1 MKHHFQ
7 KKAKYTA
14 LILASSLPFS
24 AEVLADVEKKIGV
37 ESLSITDK
45 NLSPSK
51 NNVSAED
58 SQQVV
63 INETRDFLSGIQQAL
78 LALEKNDTK
87 EALTI
92 LQDLSK
98 NLPVFLDK
106 NPTLALV
113 TAEME
118 ADTLYIEGN
127 AKTVKKELKQ
137 INDLLNNE
145 TLQSAFLS
153 VPFYKRLKMQQHLID
168 AGNTY

>member
-24 AEVLADVEKKIGV
+24 AEVLAEVEKKQNMV
-37 ESLSITDK
+37 ESLSITEN
-45 NLSPSK
+45 NLSPSMHK
-51 NNVSAED
+51 VLAEN
-58 SQQVV
+58 SQQV
-63 INETRDFLSGIQQAL
+63 INETRDFLSGTQQAL
-78 LALEKNDTK
+78 IALENNDTK
-87 EALTI
+87 AALAI

-106 NPTLALV
+106 NPARALALV

-118 ADTLYIEGN
+118 ADILDFEVN
-127 AKTVKKELKQ
+127 ANPVKKELKQ
-137 INDLLNNE
+137 IDDLLNDE

-153 VPFYKRLKMQQHLID
+153 VPFYKRLKNSPTLID
-168 AGNTY
+168 A

>member
-24 AEVLADVEKKIGV
+24 AEVLADVEKKQSAV

-45 NLSPSK
+45 NSSPSNHK
-51 NNVSAED
+51 VLAEN
-58 SQQVV
+58 SQQV
-63 INETRDFLSGIQQAL
+63 INETRDFLFGTQQAL
-78 LALEKNDTK
+78 IALEKNDFK
-87 EALTI
+87 AALAI

-106 NPTLALV
+106 NPALTLV

-118 ADTLYIEGN
+118 ADMLDIEGN
-127 AKTVKKELKQ
+127 ANPVKKELKQ
-137 INDLLNNE
+137 IDDLLNDE
-145 TLQSAFLS
+145 KLQYAFLS
-153 VPFYKRLKMQQHLID
+153 VPFYKRLKNSPTQID
-168 AGNTY
+168 V